1 MTIMQGDSY
10 PILINLVHDGDVPL
24 TPDMVEDVEL
34 TVSNALFLRKSAGEI
49 YHDPIENVWYFH
61 PTQEQTLALD
71 PGDHGLVARV
81 KYLDAPRP
89 VVVGIRF
96 DDVLHV
102 LKSHSRE
109 VL

>member
-1 MTIMQGDSY
+1 MVIMQGDSY

-24 TPDMVEDVEL
+24 TPEMVEEVEIA
-34 TVSNALFLRKSAGEI
+34 VSNALFLRKSAGDV
-49 YHDPIENVWYFH
+49 YYDSIERNWYIH
-61 PTQEQTLALD
+61 PTQAQTLALSH
-71 PGDHGLVARV
+71 GDHELVARV

-96 DDVLHV
+96 DGVLHV
-102 LKSHSRE
+102 VKSHSRE

>member
-1 MTIMQGDSY
+1 MTITQGDSY
-10 PILINLVHDGDVPL
+10 PILINLVHDDDVPL
-24 TPDMVEDVEL
+24 TPEMVEEVEISI
-34 TVSNALFLRKSAGEI
+34 SNALFLRKSKDEVF
-49 YHDPIENVWYFH
+49 YDSVEKQWYIH
-61 PTQEQTLALD
+61 PTQEQTFALD
-71 PGDHGLVARV
+71 AGNHEMVARV

-96 DDVLHV
+96 DDVLTV

>member
-1 MTIMQGDSY
+1 MTIMQGDAY
-10 PILINLVHDGDVPL
+10 PILINLVHDNDVPL
-24 TPDMVEDVEL
+24 TPEMVEEVEIAI
-34 TVSNALFLRKSAGEI
+34 SNALFLRMSDGGVYYDTVEG
-49 YHDPIENVWYFH
+49 NWYIH

-71 PGDHGLVARV
+71 PGGHDLVARV

-96 DDVLHV
+96 DDSLFVH
-102 LKSHSRE
+102 KSHSRE